1 MKWSGL
7 FYTFLPSFWFQ
18 LLKCKFVFLIS
29 SILGLWETVSD
40 QKFSYFF
47 WHFKR
52 PNNELIN
59 CKMVSCSPTHY
70 YLNFLWRIGRTWCP
84 LVSILKWSH
93 MKCYSSLKKMHNN
106 HSFTRLI
113 HDQQIVIFGHL
124 SKKYQTNRN
133 WNHYNKKINLKNGD
147 FSFWSD

>member
-93 MKCYSSLKKMHNN
+93 MKCYSSLKKMHKNSLTQQSLL
-106 HSFTRLI
+106 HS
-113 HDQQIVIFGHL
+113 
-124 SKKYQTNRN
+124 
-133 WNHYNKKINLKNGD
+133 INTWSTDCN
-147 FSFWSD
+147 FWSFKQKVPNK